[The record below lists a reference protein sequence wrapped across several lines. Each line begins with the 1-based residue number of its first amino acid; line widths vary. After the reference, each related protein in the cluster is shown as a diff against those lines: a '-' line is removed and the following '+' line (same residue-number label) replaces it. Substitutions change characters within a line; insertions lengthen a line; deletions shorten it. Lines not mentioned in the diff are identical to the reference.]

1 MVLRVYVQRK
11 SGFEGEAKALL
22 KEVKDLLGI
31 TELQRIDLLNRY
43 DVEGISEELFESCIP
58 TVFQSH
64 SPILPAVPC
73 QSFLLKVR
81 LFIRLLLSFCLAS
94 LTSAQTLQLSVCSS
108 SARESVHL
116 CALLAFT
123 C

>member
-58 TVFQSH
+58 TVFSEPQSD
-64 SPILPAVPC
+64 

-123 C
+123 Y

>member
-58 TVFQSH
+58 TVFSEPQSD
-64 SPILPAVPC
+64 
-73 QSFLLKVR
+73 
-81 LFIRLLLSFCLAS
+81 LAS
-94 LTSAQTLQLSVCSS
+94 RTMPEFCGCSYVC
-108 SARESVHL
+108 
-116 CALLAFT
+116 C
-123 C
+123 

>member
-43 DVEGISEELFESCIP
+43 DVEGISEEIGRASCRKECR
-58 TVFQSH
+58 SRW
-64 SPILPAVPC
+64 SPY
-73 QSFLLKVR
+73 
-81 LFIRLLLSFCLAS
+81 
-94 LTSAQTLQLSVCSS
+94 
-108 SARESVHL
+108 H
-116 CALLAFT
+116 
-123 C
+123 